1 MYYRLVS
8 RPEGDVA
15 AFAAEE
21 LFRYLSAIDPTLA
34 EGEGGMEITLA
45 IGEGDPSSDAIDIEI
60 TNGRGSISAV
70 NEGALLIA
78 VYRFLYEIGCRWTHP
93 GEGGES
99 LPRRDFTASPVTV
112 SVHEVPSYQH
122 RGVCIEGALS
132 EENAVE
138 MIDFLPKV
146 GMNSYFIQFFR
157 PSVFFRRWYEHW
169 QNYTLP
175 RVDLSDA
182 DIDGIRDRLLD
193 EIRRRG
199 LRYHAVGHGWTCVPF
214 GVPGDT
220 WNPTPDEEANYPA
233 EYLEICAEVDG
244 ERKPWK
250 GVTLNTNLCYSRP
263 DVRTAIA
270 NAVADYCEKT
280 PDVRALHLWLADGSN
295 NQCEC
300 EACAAARPS
309 DYYVMLLNEV
319 DEVLTARGLDTKVV
333 FLTYVDLLWA
343 PEHEVIKNPDR
354 FLLMFAPV
362 SRTYSKTIR
371 ESLVEEKDYVTAP
384 YVRNKLAFPR
394 PIGQNATHLREWQ
407 KTFPGSGF
415 LFDYHL
421 MWDHARDLGYMTV
434 ARTLFEDM
442 KCLDLL
448 GLDGMISCQLS
459 RSAFPT
465 GLPIYGMARAL
476 WDKNADFDAVADEYF
491 AAEFGEKAAAVRAYL
506 TEISKRLDPVY
517 LRFETLEPTFERY
530 EKAQAD
536 PKMAASA
543 ATVPALV
550 DAFVAANAEMTAP
563 PTEPWRALA
572 VHAEYT
578 RRLSRLVAA
587 RAAEDMEAAREIA
600 KETHEYLATHEM
612 DVQARMD
619 IWNTMCVAVHRLK
632 N

>member
-1 MYYRLVS
+1 MNYRLAS

-15 AFAAEE
+15 AFAADE
-21 LFRYLSAIDPTLA
+21 LFRYLVAIDPTLT
-34 EGEGGMEITLA
+34 EGEGGIEISLA
-45 IGEGDPSSDAIDIEI
+45 IGKGEPLSDAIDIEVKD
-60 TNGRGSISAV
+60 GRGSISAS

-78 VYRFLYEIGCRWTHP
+78 VYRFLYEIGCRFTHP

-99 LPRRDFTASPVTV
+99 LPRRDFATAPVTV

-122 RGVCIEGALS
+122 RGVCIEGAVS
-132 EENAVE
+132 EENAFE

-169 QNYTLP
+169 QNPTLP
-175 RVDLSDA
+175 RVDLTDA
-182 DIDGIRDRLLD
+182 DIDGIRDRLVG

-214 GVPGDT
+214 GVPGDGWDPADAET
-220 WNPTPDEEANYPA
+220 DYPA
-233 EYLEICAEVDG
+233 EYLEICAEVGG

-263 DVRTAIA
+263 DVRTRIA
-270 NAVADYCEKT
+270 EAVADHCEKN
-280 PDVRALHLWLADGSN
+280 PEISALHLWLADDSN

-300 EACAAARPS
+300 EACAAANPS

-343 PEHEVIKNPDR
+343 PEREVIKNPDR
-354 FLLMFAPV
+354 FLLMFAPI

-371 ESLVEEKDYVTAP
+371 ESLVEDKDYVTAP
-384 YVRNKLAFPR
+384 YDRNKLVFPR
-394 PIGQNATHLREWQ
+394 SVGQNAAHLRRWQ
-407 KTFPGSGF
+407 KTYSGSGF

-421 MWDHARDLGYMTV
+421 MWDHARDLGYMS
-434 ARTLFEDM
+434 ASRTLFEDM
-442 KCLDLL
+442 KSLDLL

-476 WDKNADFDAVADEYF
+476 WDKNADFDTVADEYF

-506 TEISKRLDPVY
+506 EEITERIDPVY
-517 LRFETLEPTFERY
+517 LRFETLEPTFERHD
-530 EKAQAD
+530 KAQAD
-536 PKMAASA
+536 PKVAASA
-543 ATVPALV
+543 ATVPALL
-550 DAFVAANAEMTAP
+550 DAFIAENPEMKEM

-572 VHAEYT
+572 IHAEYV
-578 RRLSRLVAA
+578 RLLSRLIAA
-587 RAAEDMEAAREIA
+587 RAAEDMETARA
-600 KETHEYLATHEM
+600 LVKETQTYLATHEM

-619 IWNTMCVAVHRLK
+619 IWNTMCVAVHRLA